1 MKLIAF
7 SFIFLFSL
15 STLAQDK
22 KTINATRINNAPK
35 IDGVLDDTVWSEVPK
50 YGDFHMLEPGIEGE
64 ISEGFETEIQFAYDG
79 KAVYIAG
86 YMYDPDPSLIDSEL
100 RQRDDLGGQAD
111 LFTLGLNTY
120 NDGINETRFGITSA
134 GTIVDTK
141 ISQSNEDLGYNVVWE
156 GRTSQDE
163 KGWYAEFKI
172 PYNALRFPEVTIQDW
187 SLNFYRKI
195 IRINETHSFS
205 PINNQ
210 VGQQTLYNAT
220 ILGVQNIDPPVRL
233 TLFPFAQAVVG
244 SFDGETSTNFSAG
257 MDVKYGLSDSFT
269 LDATLIPD
277 FGQAAFDNVTLNLGP
292 FEQTFSE
299 QRQFFTEGIELF
311 NKGRV
316 FFSRRVGGAPS
327 GSIDD
332 LAENEEV
339 RNFPDRVNLLNAVK
353 ISGRTKDQLGVGFFN
368 AITEKTYAT
377 IENTDTGALRD
388 VLVEPLTNYN
398 VFVLD
403 QQFNNN
409 SSISLI
415 NTNVTRDG
423 SFRDAN
429 TTGLVFDV
437 SDKENT
443 FNTSGRA
450 IMSNVHRADGFQQGV
465 RTELDLAS
473 TQGKFRW
480 RVGHDFAN
488 KTFDINDLGVN
499 FRNNF
504 NNFSARINYRIFE
517 PTNTFNS
524 YRLGLSYRHN
534 RLYDPNVSTGDSY
547 DFDHFFVLKS
557 RFAFGGGL
565 FYRAERDDY
574 FEPRVA
580 GKFVTFE
587 SRQGGRAFISSDYR
601 KKFAIDMNVNH
612 DWSAEG
618 PQINYSFRASPRYRF
633 SDKLLVVYTID
644 TSLRNNQFGYIDN
657 TDADV
662 FFGQR
667 DIKSIEN
674 SISASYNF
682 DPFKAVSL
690 RFRNFWTT
698 VNYDDAV
705 FFSLNDD
712 GTRNVTE
719 YDISEDDPNTNFNI
733 WNLDL
738 SYRWRFAPG
747 SEASLLYRNQIFNF
761 DELSDIGYSESL
773 GNLFAQPVQH
783 TVSLRIT
790 YFIDY
795 NNVKYLFKKSS

>member
-1 MKLIAF
+1 
-7 SFIFLFSL
+7 
-15 STLAQDK
+15 
-22 KTINATRINNAPK
+22 
-35 IDGVLDDTVWSEVPK
+35 
-50 YGDFHMLEPGIEGE
+50 
-64 ISEGFETEIQFAYDG
+64 
-79 KAVYIAG
+79 
-86 YMYDPDPSLIDSEL
+86 
-100 RQRDDLGGQAD
+100 
-111 LFTLGLNTY
+111 
-120 NDGINETRFGITSA
+120 
-134 GTIVDTK
+134 
-141 ISQSNEDLGYNVVWE
+141 
-156 GRTSQDE
+156 
-163 KGWYAEFKI
+163 
-172 PYNALRFPEVTIQDW
+172 
-187 SLNFYRKI
+187 
-195 IRINETHSFS
+195 
-205 PINNQ
+205 
-210 VGQQTLYNAT
+210 
-220 ILGVQNIDPPVRL
+220 
-233 TLFPFAQAVVG
+233 
-244 SFDGETSTNFSAG
+244 
-257 MDVKYGLSDSFT
+257 
-269 LDATLIPD
+269 
-277 FGQAAFDNVTLNLGP
+277 
-292 FEQTFSE
+292 
-299 QRQFFTEGIELF
+299 
-311 NKGRV
+311 
-316 FFSRRVGGAPS
+316 
-327 GSIDD
+327 
-332 LAENEEV
+332 
-339 RNFPDRVNLLNAVK
+339 
-353 ISGRTKDQLGVGFFN
+353 
-368 AITEKTYAT
+368 
-377 IENTDTGALRD
+377 
-388 VLVEPLTNYN
+388 
-398 VFVLD
+398 
-403 QQFNNN
+403 
-409 SSISLI
+409 
-415 NTNVTRDG
+415 
-423 SFRDAN
+423 
-429 TTGLVFDV
+429 
-437 SDKENT
+437 
-443 FNTSGRA
+443 
-450 IMSNVHRADGFQQGV
+450 
-465 RTELDLAS
+465 
-473 TQGKFRW
+473 
-480 RVGHDFAN
+480 
-488 KTFDINDLGVN
+488 
-499 FRNNF
+499 
-504 NNFSARINYRIFE
+504 
-517 PTNTFNS
+517 
-524 YRLGLSYRHN
+524 
-534 RLYDPNVSTGDSY
+534 VSTGDSY

-712 GTRNVTE
+712 GTRNLTE